1 MTKALTITPKISQT
15 YNGTKS
21 TIAKTI
27 PAAASYITEQKPP
40 NSKATRGIVG
50 TVIDIFKAIAKKI
63 STPENAVSKISK
75 NTTAPSHKDPAAIV
89 MKTMH
94 G

>member
-21 TIAKTI
+21 T
-27 PAAASYITEQKPP
+27 
-40 NSKATRGIVG
+40 KATRGIVG

-63 STPENAVSKISK
+63 STPEDAVSKISK